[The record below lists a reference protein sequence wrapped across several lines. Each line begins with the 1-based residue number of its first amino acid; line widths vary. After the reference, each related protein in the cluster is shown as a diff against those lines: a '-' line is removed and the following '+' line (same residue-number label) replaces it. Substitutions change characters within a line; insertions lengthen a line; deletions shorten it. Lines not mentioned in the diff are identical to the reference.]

1 MSNEQ
6 PSGGVQENPWPSHVV
21 PLSGIPP
28 VNILRQQVALL
39 KQLTNGVL
47 EGSVVSDED
56 EDDNESVIHSFYI
69 VAPHLDDYRFRVIS
83 LAHQIDEPYPAYVI
97 YDASQSYDASRMK
110 HMTWSHAVYAE
121 IRDESGLYERLR
133 QTFNSEKVVR
143 VMQSLLAQSQTE
155 VPA

>member
-1 MSNEQ
+1 MSNKQ
-6 PSGGVQENPWPSHVV
+6 STGGVQENPWPSHVV
-21 PLSGIPP
+21 PLPGIPP
-28 VNILRQQVALL
+28 VNILRQQVVLL

-47 EGSVVSDED
+47 EGSVASD
-56 EDDNESVIHSFYI
+56 EDDNDSVIHSFYI
-69 VAPHLDDYRFRVIS
+69 VAPRLDDYRFRVIS

-97 YDASQSYDASRMK
+97 YDAAQSYDASRMK
-110 HMTWSHAVYAE
+110 HVAWSHAVYAE
-121 IRDESGLYERLR
+121 VRDESGLYERLR